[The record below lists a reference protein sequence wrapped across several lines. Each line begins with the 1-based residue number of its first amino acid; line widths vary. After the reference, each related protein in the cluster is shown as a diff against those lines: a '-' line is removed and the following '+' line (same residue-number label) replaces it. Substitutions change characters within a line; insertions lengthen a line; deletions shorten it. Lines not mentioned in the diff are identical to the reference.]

1 MSQYHKE
8 IHELKTDLDHWDY
21 ARGKAAQLK
30 LEFKSKLASMRRE
43 KEIQIQAER
52 ERNYK
57 DGSCIRYDALRSA
70 AYAAKAGVL

>member
-1 MSQYHKE
+1 MSQYHTE

-21 ARGKAAQLK
+21 ARGKASQLK
-30 LEFKSKLASMRRE
+30 LEFKSKLAAIRRE

-70 AYAAKAGVL
+70 AYAAKADVL